1 MGHLYKMKY
10 DRKRRVYVKYQL
22 KIKTKLLVPV
32 LIMNVIFSIIIGSAA
47 YQRIQ
52 KRYVELIGKEASAIL
67 TLLRESIDGDKVSAL
82 RDVTERKTLYRE
94 MYDEIAVFIEH
105 TDAKYVYLIG
115 EVDGVYQYLLKNY
128 DATGQLEVLE
138 EGYQG
143 EVLAALNG
151 KTYTAPYIDK
161 ADKEN
166 LVTAYIPVYDKAGTI
181 VAVLGADYDAT
192 TICNYLNKLLIYIT
206 LFGILQTVAATCI
219 MNYIVSRMK
228 KQIMQVDNKLQELVS
243 SNGDLT
249 KKIEVQIEDEIGD
262 IAKKI
267 NELLSYIHTVI
278 SNISNVTIHMNE
290 SIQETR
296 KSIGTSVNELEE
308 IASSTEELNAMT
320 EETYSNIE
328 NISSVI
334 EAMKLLL
341 ENVDAAIKNKQLD
354 AKENCQKAN
363 TICKKAME
371 EKEEVNKITA
381 QLNDSVEKKIRK
393 ANELKKISNLT
404 EQILRVAKKT
414 SLLAL
419 NASIEAARA
428 GEAGK
433 GFSVVAEQISELSED
448 TAKTATEIQL
458 ISQKIIYAVGELSGE
473 ASNVIQFI
481 DQKTLNS
488 YDKLLAIGEE
498 YAKNS
503 EEMQVFFDHVSM
515 QSNEIQRGMEEIVEA
530 IHAITEASREC
541 ASGIGEVT
549 KLTANLTE
557 NLSENEQQAEQNE
570 DLMKQMEL
578 EVQKFVI

>member
-1 MGHLYKMKY
+1 MKY
-10 DRKRRVYVKYQL
+10 RL

-32 LIMNVIFSIIIGSAA
+32 IMMNIMFSVIIGGAT
-47 YQRIQ
+47 YQQIQ
-52 KRYVELIGKEASAIL
+52 KRYIELTGKEADAIL
-67 TLLRESIDGDKVSAL
+67 TLLRESIDGDKISAL
-82 RDVTERKTLYRE
+82 RNVTERENLYSE
-94 MYDEIAVFIEH
+94 VYDEIVAFIEH

-115 EVDGVYQYLLKNY
+115 EVDGTYQYLLRNY
-128 DATGQLEVLE
+128 DAAGELEILE
-138 EGYQG
+138 EGYQR

-161 ADKEN
+161 ADNEN
-166 LVTAYIPVYDKAGTI
+166 LVTAYIPVYDTAGTI

-192 TICNYLNKLLIYIT
+192 TICNYLNKLLICII
-206 LFGILQTVAATCI
+206 LFGILQTAAATLI
-219 MNYIVSRMK
+219 MNYIINRMK
-228 KQIMQVDNKLQELVS
+228 KQIMQVDHKLQELVS

-249 KKIEVQIEDEIGD
+249 KKIEVQAEDEIGD
-262 IAKKI
+262 IARKI

-296 KSIGTSVNELEE
+296 KSIGRSGNELEQ
-308 IASSTEELNAMT
+308 IAGSTEELNAMT

-334 EAMKLLL
+334 EAMKSLL
-341 ENVDAAIKNKQLD
+341 ETVDTAIKNKRLD
-354 AKENCQKAN
+354 VKENCKKAN
-363 TICKKAME
+363 VICKKAME
-371 EKEEVNKITA
+371 EKEEVNKVTA
-381 QLNDSVEKKIRK
+381 QLSDSVEEKIRK
-393 ANELKKISNLT
+393 ANELRKISNLT
-404 EQILRVAKKT
+404 EQILGVAKKT

-448 TAKTATEIQL
+448 TAKTATEIQV
-458 ISQKIIYAVGELSGE
+458 ISQEIIHAVGELSEE
-473 ASNVIQFI
+473 ASNVVQFV

-498 YAKNS
+498 YVRNS
-503 EEMQVFFDHVSM
+503 EEMEVFFDHVSG
-515 QSNEIQRGMEEIVEA
+515 QSNEMERGMGEIVEA
-530 IHAITEASREC
+530 IRAITEASREC

-549 KLTANLTE
+549 KLTTNLTGS
-557 NLSENEQQAEQNE
+557 LSENEQQAKQNE
-570 DLMKQMEL
+570 NLMHQMEL
-578 EVQKFVI
+578 EVEKFIIE

>member
-334 EAMKLLL
+334 EVMKLLL

-458 ISQKIIYAVGELSGE
+458 ISQEIIYAVGELSGE